1 MRYAIMLHY
10 PEPTPDDRDDFDETM
25 AEGRA
30 AFQTYARDLED
41 AGILVSGEVWQP
53 SSATTT
59 LTAADGT
66 LRVQDGP
73 FADTHDQLGGQF
85 VVDVPDLDAALAW
98 AEKAP
103 SVRWGPVE
111 VRPSSTYME
120 SGAWVPST

>member
-10 PEPTPDDRDDFDETM
+10 PERAPEDLGDALTE
-25 AEGRA
+25 AQA
-30 AFQTYARDLED
+30 AFQAYARDLED
-41 AGILVSGEVWQP
+41 AGVLVSGEVWQP
-53 SSATTT
+53 SSTTTT

-73 FADTHDQLGGQF
+73 FADTRDQLGGQF

-103 SVRWGPVE
+103 SVGWGPVE
-111 VRPSSTYME
+111 VRPSATYVE
-120 SGAWVPST
+120 SGTWVPSS

>member
-10 PEPTPDDRDDFDETM
+10 PERSGDELGDAL
-25 AEGRA
+25 AEGQS
-30 AFQTYARDLED
+30 AFQAYARDLD
-41 AGILVSGEVWQP
+41 QAGVLVSGEVWQP

-103 SVRWGPVE
+103 SVWWGPVE
-111 VRPSSTYME
+111 VRPSATYVQ
-120 SGAWVPST
+120 SGTWVPTA

>member
-1 MRYAIMLHY
+1 MRYAILLHY
-10 PEPTPDDRDDFDETM
+10 PERSSEDLGDAL
-25 AEGRA
+25 AEGQA
-30 AFQTYARDLED
+30 ALQAYARDLDD
-41 AGILVSGEVWQP
+41 ANVLVSGEVWQP

-73 FADTHDQLGGQF
+73 FVDTHEQLGGQF
-85 VVDVPDLDAALAW
+85 VIEVPDLDAALAW

-103 SVRWGPVE
+103 SVAWGHVE
-111 VRPSSTYME
+111 VRPSATYVE